1 MTTTP
6 ISLTTTPLDPGRVAV
21 ALAGELDLC
30 TVARIETELTRL
42 VGDAGRELMVD
53 LTDVT
58 FCDSSG
64 VTLFLRMHRRCVA
77 AGVRL
82 KLCRIQRL
90 PARVIRALG
99 VDRTVFCSFA

>member
-6 ISLTTTPLDPGRVAV
+6 ISLTTTPLDPSTVAV
-21 ALAGELDLC
+21 ALAGEIDLC
-30 TVARIETELTRL
+30 TVARIEPELTL
-42 VGDAGRELMVD
+42 LAGSAERELTLD

-64 VTLFLRMHRRCVA
+64 VELFLRMHRRCVA

-90 PARVIRALG
+90 PARVIRTLG
-99 VDRTVFCSFA
+99 VDRTVLCSFA

>member
-1 MTTTP
+1 MTMTE
-6 ISLTTTPLDPGRVAV
+6 ISWTDAPPGQRGVAV

-30 TVARIETELTRL
+30 TVARIEPALTHLTRDVERELTL
-42 VGDAGRELMVD
+42 D

-64 VTLFLRMHRRCVA
+64 VAFFLRVHNRCLA
-77 AGVRL
+77 ADVSLSLSG
-82 KLCRIQRL
+82 IQRL

-99 VDRTVFCSFA
+99 VDRALPCSFA